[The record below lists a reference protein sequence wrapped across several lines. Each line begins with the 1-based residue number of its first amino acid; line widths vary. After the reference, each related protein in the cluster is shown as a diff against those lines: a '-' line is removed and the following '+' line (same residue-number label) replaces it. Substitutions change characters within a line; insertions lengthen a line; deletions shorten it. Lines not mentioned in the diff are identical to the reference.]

1 MNFLNKICAMIH
13 GQLQKKQQ
21 TTNRRPAREKARQA
35 KNLRQH
41 NYCNT
46 HVVTKFRIPWG
57 VGKLVISQPQ
67 YPHYIDNKMRHPLSS
82 AKP

>member
-13 GQLQKKQQ
+13 RQFHSLIQ
-21 TTNRRPAREKARQA
+21 NRNHERATAWEKARQA
-35 KNLRQH
+35 KNLQQH

-67 YPHYIDNKMRHPLSS
+67 YPHYI
-82 AKP
+82 